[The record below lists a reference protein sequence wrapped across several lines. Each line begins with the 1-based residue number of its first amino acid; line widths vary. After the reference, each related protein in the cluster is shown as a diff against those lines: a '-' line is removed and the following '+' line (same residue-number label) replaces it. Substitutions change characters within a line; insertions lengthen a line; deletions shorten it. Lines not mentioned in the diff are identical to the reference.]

1 MIWPSHTLFINLIS
15 YTFILLIVE
24 DELSIFSVRLP
35 NINDIQEEENF
46 DVEGP
51 TGFHFSFNRPKK
63 GLLEYDQYAT
73 NLVKFYEEVQKNH
86 PDFNITSAT
95 ANSENIPEI
104 RKNCPKDKLVSP
116 TCTSENEMKYRTMDG
131 SCNNLKETHYG
142 QANTPFQ
149 RIEESAYEGE

>member
-1 MIWPSHTLFINLIS
+1 MIS
-15 YTFILLIVE
+15 YTFILLVVE
-24 DELSIFSVRLP
+24 NELASFSIRLP
-35 NINDIQEEENF
+35 DPLDIQEENF
-46 DVEGP
+46 EDIEGS
-51 TGFHFSFNRPKK
+51 TAYHFAFNRPKK

-116 TCTSENEMKYRTMDG
+116 TCTSENEIRYRTIDG
-131 SCNNLKETHYG
+131 SCNNLKETYYG
-142 QANTPFQ
+142 QAKTPFQ
-149 RIEESAYEGE
+149 RIEKSAYEGK

>member
-1 MIWPSHTLFINLIS
+1 MIWSSHTLFIKIS
-15 YTFILLIVE
+15 YTFIILVVE
-24 DELSIFSVRLP
+24 NELSVFSLRLP
-35 NINDIQEEENF
+35 NPNDVQEENF
-46 DVEGP
+46 EDVEGP
-51 TGFHFSFNRPKK
+51 TGFHFAFNRPKK
-63 GLLEYDQYAT
+63 GLLELDQFAT

-86 PDFNITSAT
+86 PELNAT
-95 ANSENIPEI
+95 ALRSLNSENIPEI
-104 RKNCPKDKLVSP
+104 KKNCPKDKLVSP